1 MVRSRIAIAQPS
13 GNLSIMQYETRFSE
27 DTCNLLRSSEFL
39 DVMFD
44 TRRIMILS
52 NFATNCY
59 AFLSNCFSIHVHI
72 QIVSVV
78 PRTLSLLLLILFVFY
93 VALSSSS
100 NHFVVLSVTSNVY
113 SCGLVTS
120 LLLSLLLLAVTSHQV
135 LYIVISYLEV
145 CSNHDSWMI
154 YIIHGRIYIMEM
166 VKVR

>member
-1 MVRSRIAIAQPS
+1 M
-13 GNLSIMQYETRFSE
+13 YETRFSE

-39 DVMFD
+39 DIMFD

-100 NHFVVLSVTSNVY
+100 HHFVVLSVTSNVY

-120 LLLSLLLLAVTSHQV
+120 PLLLLAVTSHQV
-135 LYIVISYLEV
+135 LYIVISHLEV
-145 CSNHDSWMI
+145 CSNHDSWM
-154 YIIHGRIYIMEM
+154 IHGRIYIMEM